1 MKKTMKVILTSF
13 LLTSMVVPMVAGVA
27 SSVAQAS
34 DPAPGFRIPVG
45 AYRGLYRVNAGDRR
59 STVHMMIH
67 PIAGRSA
74 SFLVVLMRLPGSDS
88 GAWAE
93 IFVADPKE
101 AGKDGMYVLTPFRLK
116 PSTLPADLSDAGKP
130 GYKSIKDGS
139 GRVVKVEKETDFSEI
154 EVTNA
159 APAYFMSV
167 NFQNNDV
174 TDPHFQIL
182 DAGNGVHKITSQLGT
197 AEFRGRNSAITWS
210 DQVFAGQFK
219 ATGVRGRAATIADWS
234 IGKTDRT
241 QQAFLNN
248 STNSQTL
255 ENGGFE
261 IREKIPGIFSVKRV
275 VAREDAIAAKDDSS
289 AIAFFYHD
297 ANMFRR
303 GAHNLVVMGNSAS
316 NAVQSQLL
324 RFYVSRGYDSDA
336 RPTEVAE
343 NLSARNTG
351 SVQQWFGVKR
361 SYAPGSASPVE
372 LSYQSFSN
380 TYAPGGNGSQIR
392 VGTDLRMSQPTMD
405 IVRQYANESSLALRR
420 LLEDIELKPSAIEKR
435 ERLLSGLAAISARGA
450 SSNVKLLM
458 NTYLNETLKLVSI
471 IDFESRLNEGRDT
484 HPAGLIDLEVRL
496 LMRAGRRA
504 LQYFDSDLA
513 YVNGTAQR
521 KTGDSPKPDY
531 FRFLKFTAEFTDETL
546 DTLNSV
552 LDATAQYHVM
562 YELARFQ
569 RFYMSDSETR
579 QFTAGVADA
588 ISAIDDSLKEMPDPT
603 LHEVY
608 DDFAVEKVRTLRGI
622 VKRSRTYVAQSLKD
636 IVGIT
641 IDEQTLDRR

>member
-13 LLTSMVVPMVAGVA
+13 LLTSMIVPMMAEVA
-27 SSVAQAS
+27 SSVAQAA
-34 DPAPGFRIPVG
+34 DPTPGFRVPVG

-116 PSTLPADLSDAGKP
+116 ASTIPADLSEAGKP
-130 GYKSIKDGS
+130 GYKSTKDGS

-159 APAYFMSV
+159 APAYFLSV
-167 NFQNNDV
+167 DYTNGV
-174 TDPHFQIL
+174 TDPRFEIQ

-210 DQVFAGQFK
+210 DQIFTGSFK
-219 ATGVRGRAATIADWS
+219 ATGVRGRAASIADWS

-261 IREKIPGIFSVKRV
+261 VREKIPGIFSVKRV
-275 VAREDAIAAKDDSS
+275 VAREDAVATNDDSS

-336 RPTEVAE
+336 RPNEVAE
-343 NLSARNTG
+343 NLSARNTV
-351 SVQQWFGVKR
+351 STQQWFGVKR
-361 SYAPGSASPVE
+361 TYAPGSASPVE

-392 VGTDLRMSQPTMD
+392 VGTDLRIPQATMEK
-405 IVRQYANESSLALRR
+405 VREYANESSLALRR

-435 ERLLSGLAAISARGA
+435 ERLLSGLAAISARGSA
-450 SSNVKLLM
+450 SNVKLLM

-471 IDFESRLNEGRDT
+471 IDFESRMNEGRDT

-504 LQYFDSDLA
+504 LQYFDSDLS

-521 KTGDSPKPDY
+521 KTGDTPKPDY

-562 YELARFQ
+562 YELAKFQ
-569 RFYMSDSETR
+569 RFYMADSETR
-579 QFTAGVADA
+579 TFTAGVADA
-588 ISAIDDSLKEMPDPT
+588 ISAIDDSLKELPDPT
-603 LHEVY
+603 AHEVF

-641 IDEQTLDRR
+641 VDEQTLDRR